1 MEHST
6 AYNKRS
12 RRIRRDP
19 QFGYQSMTEH
29 PENPPTY
36 QIRRTARPPTT
47 VIANSRTTLR
57 VLKMSY
63 EGEDV
68 KAFTVPL
75 LRINAEDTGYDALE
89 RSLGH
94 IPNLWSH
101 NVKSFEWKD
110 RSLVNISAK
119 ELGHQWKEDFYMYKC
134 TNPRAR
140 LKVNAHFDDPAS
152 VRIYGDAF
160 VFIAEPDT
168 FDMESGSSYT
178 QVDGSDVLRFI
189 PRAAYVDV
197 DGPFAKSVWDCTE
210 CRTVVDKLALKE
222 P

>member
-1 MEHST
+1 ME
-6 AYNKRS
+6 Y
-12 RRIRRDP
+12 
-19 QFGYQSMTEH
+19 
-29 PENPPTY
+29 PENPPAY
-36 QIRRTARPPTT
+36 EVRRTARSPTT
-47 VIANSRTTLR
+47 RTANSRTTLR

-75 LRINAEDTGYDALE
+75 LRINAEDAGYDGLE

-110 RSLVNISAK
+110 RSLIKISAR
-119 ELGHQWKEDFYMYKC
+119 ELGDQWKEDFYMYKC

-140 LKVNAHFDDPAS
+140 LKVNAHFNNPAD

-160 VFIAEPDT
+160 VFMAEPDT
-168 FDMESGSSYT
+168 FDMEYRSSYT
-178 QVDGSDVLRFI
+178 QVDGSDVLRFL

-197 DGPFAKSVWDCTE
+197 DGPFAKSVWDRTQ
-210 CRTVVDKLALKE
+210 CRKVVDKLALKE
-222 P
+222 A